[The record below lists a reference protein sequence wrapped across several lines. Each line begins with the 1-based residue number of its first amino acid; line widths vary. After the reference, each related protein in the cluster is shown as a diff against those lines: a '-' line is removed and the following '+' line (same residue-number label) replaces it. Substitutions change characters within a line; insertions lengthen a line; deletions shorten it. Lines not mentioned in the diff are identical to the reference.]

1 MTEYSKDKEIKDN
14 EWKYEQ
20 PVKII
25 CGRGAIRELPEA
37 ISLIG
42 GNIGLLISGKHL
54 WRGDDGERI
63 KGLCNGKIAAVFS
76 DVSVNPLLDEVE
88 KAAELAKENSVD
100 FIIAVGGGSV
110 IDCAK
115 AVSVAAATENSF
127 KDMYYSGKF
136 PEAGIPLIAVPT
148 TSGTGSEVTAVSVIS
163 DNKTGIKKPISCKS
177 FYPAYALSD
186 SALTD
191 SMPPKVIAETGIDA
205 IAHALEAY
213 WSINHQ
219 PICDMFAIKSLKL
232 ALAWLEKSYFEHGN
246 KEAKDN
252 MAQAALL
259 AGMAFNLPK
268 TTVCHACSFPL
279 TNIYGISHGEAVGLT
294 LDYFLRVNAHGKE
307 TERLIILSKELGF
320 KDVDQFADRI
330 ADLKNRLN
338 LRTDLKEFDI
348 DEKKL
353 VQLVKESQHPNILG
367 NPVKV
372 TEQMLYNMYK
382 GFI

>member
-100 FIIAVGGGSV
+100 FIIA
-110 IDCAK
+110 
-115 AVSVAAATENSF
+115 
-127 KDMYYSGKF
+127 
-136 PEAGIPLIAVPT
+136 
-148 TSGTGSEVTAVSVIS
+148 
-163 DNKTGIKKPISCKS
+163 
-177 FYPAYALSD
+177 AYALSD

-353 VQLVKESQHPNILG
+353 VQLVKESQYPNILG